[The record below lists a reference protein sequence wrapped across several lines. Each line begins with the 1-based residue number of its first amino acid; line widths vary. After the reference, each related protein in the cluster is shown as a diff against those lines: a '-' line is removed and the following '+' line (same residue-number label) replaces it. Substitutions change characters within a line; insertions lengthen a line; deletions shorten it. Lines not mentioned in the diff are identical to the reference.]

1 MRSDRRVALGSVKPG
16 TAEVGAVTL
25 AGHLFGC
32 PGYLRGEQKPFQTL
46 KGCHLQSTF
55 CIAVVATRPGG
66 MCFLEKNESGVKLSA
81 EKKRS
86 YFFFFKR
93 SPPTDF
99 KVLLKVTT
107 AGLVH
112 GTSGAVI
119 YCASSHWHARMD
131 GRSNTQT
138 QCQRQTHHHHHRHHH
153 APLPLC
159 ALEVLPVFKSS
170 LRPLSVDKSD
180 GWRGGRPLV
189 SPTLM
194 SHWGSRC
201 ACARNSEP
209 DRIYFV
215 QFGLLDSLP
224 KCLKIKNM

>member
-1 MRSDRRVALGSVKPG
+1 MRSDRRVALESVKPG
-16 TAEVGAVTL
+16 AAEVGAVSL

-66 MCFLEKNESGVKLSA
+66 MCFLEKKNESGVKLRTG
-81 EKKRS
+81 KKKKS
-86 YFFFFKR
+86 YLLFFFKR
-93 SPPTDF
+93 ALPTDF

-112 GTSGAVI
+112 GTSGTVI

-138 QCQRQTHHHHHRHHH
+138 QCQRQTHYHHHHHHPH
-153 APLPLC
+153 HPLPSARWRFFLF
-159 ALEVLPVFKSS
+159 LN
-170 LRPLSVDKSD
+170 PL
-180 GWRGGRPLV
+180 
-189 SPTLM
+189 
-194 SHWGSRC
+194 
-201 ACARNSEP
+201 
-209 DRIYFV
+209 
-215 QFGLLDSLP
+215 
-224 KCLKIKNM
+224 